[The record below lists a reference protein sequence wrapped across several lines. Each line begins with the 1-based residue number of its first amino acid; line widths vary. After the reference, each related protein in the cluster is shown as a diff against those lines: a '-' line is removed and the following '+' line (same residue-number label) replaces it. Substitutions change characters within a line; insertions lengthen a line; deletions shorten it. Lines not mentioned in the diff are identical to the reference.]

1 MLLNRYFFFVLFFV
15 FPTILVAQ
23 IDTTNEL
30 YANEIFCKWT
40 HLENKFK
47 EAVYKKLLLSLEE
60 DPILKMN
67 FLEGDS
73 SNFKKLK
80 LIISPILKFKKEA
93 IGYDINQNIFELIEF
108 DTINYQSVVQIYLE
122 DTVCFFITRGHH
134 ECDIGPLRPGG
145 TPLKW
150 CPGDFIFKQKFYLS
164 NKVNDCLG
172 PTFRWKK
179 DTSFIFFIDFFMEA
193 FLISNNRISIYPESF
208 YTENLDLLG
217 KPNEFII
224 KVYGRG
230 YLIDRISDCTK
241 KYPSME
247 KKKKPWWQFW

>member
-1 MLLNRYFFFVLFFV
+1 MKKIILMLVLI
-15 FPTILVAQ
+15 FPFILFAQ
-23 IDTTNEL
+23 VDSTNEQHAKDIL
-30 YANEIFCKWT
+30 NNWNR
-40 HLENKFK
+40 LESRFK
-47 EAVYKKLLLSLEE
+47 DEVNKKLLFSLEE

-73 SNFKKLK
+73 SNLKKLK
-80 LIISPILKFKKEA
+80 FIISPIFKFKKEA

-122 DTVCFFITRGHH
+122 DTVCFFITRSYN
-134 ECDIGPLRPGG
+134 ECDIVPLNPGQ
-145 TPLKW
+145 PPNKP
-150 CPGDFIFKQKFYLS
+150 CPGDFIFDQCFYVS
-164 NKVNDCLG
+164 NNVNDCLG

-208 YTENLDLLG
+208 YTENLDLLS

-241 KYPSME
+241 KYPSFE